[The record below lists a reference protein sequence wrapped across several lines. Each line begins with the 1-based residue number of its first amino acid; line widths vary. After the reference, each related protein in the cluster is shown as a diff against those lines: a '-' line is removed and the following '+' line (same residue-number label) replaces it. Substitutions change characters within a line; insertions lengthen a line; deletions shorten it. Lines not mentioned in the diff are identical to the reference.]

1 MKFDL
6 SSKVRFISC
15 TNVRTWELA
24 FQCIE
29 EMYRHAYG
37 SRAGA
42 KLYADGLT
50 PNEERLTRALVARF
64 YDTELLSKSSKEPIS
79 VTCGDHEYVFVAIVP
94 YEGPFVRYADLCS
107 AGK

>member
-15 TNVRTWELA
+15 SNVRTRELA
-24 FQCIE
+24 FRHIE

-37 SRAGA
+37 PRAGA

-50 PNEERLTRALVARF
+50 PNEERLTEALMERF
-64 YDTELLSKSSKEPIS
+64 SDSELFGKCSKEPIS
-79 VTCGDHEYVFVAIVP
+79 VDCGKHTYVFVSVIP
-94 YEGPFVRYADLCS
+94 YEGPFVRYTNLLAP
-107 AGK
+107 GK